1 MNAIVLLFLLG
12 IVLLGFEVI
21 TPGGILGVLGGLA
34 MLGGCALA
42 FEAFGGTGGAVATLV
57 ALALLGGALYV
68 EFGLLPKTRW
78 GRKFFLQQAVDATSQ
93 PAVALAADVV
103 GKICE
108 AETTLAPS
116 GYVSLD
122 GRRYEAYSR
131 SGHAAKGARLQVV
144 AVDNF
149 RLIVTQLPT

>member
-1 MNAIVLLFLLG
+1 MSAIVLLFLLG
-12 IVLLGFEVI
+12 IVLLGVEVI

-34 MLGGCALA
+34 MLGGSAVA
-42 FEAFGGTGGAVATLV
+42 FNTFGGLGGGLAALV
-57 ALALLGGALYV
+57 ALALLGLALYT
-68 EFGLLPKTRW
+68 EFVLLPKTRW

-93 PAVALAADVV
+93 PAVADAAAVV

-131 SGHAAKGARLQVV
+131 SGLAAKGSRLQVV

>member
-1 MNAIVLLFLLG
+1 MSAIVLLFLLG

-42 FEAFGGTGGAVATLV
+42 FDAFGGTGGTVATLV
-57 ALALLGGALYV
+57 ALALLGLALYV
-68 EFGLLPKTRW
+68 EFGLLPRTRW
-78 GRKFFLQQAVDATSQ
+78 GRRFFLQQAVDATSQ
-93 PAVALAADVV
+93 PAVATADVV

-122 GRRYEAYSR
+122 GRRYEAFSR
-131 SGHAAKGARLQVV
+131 SGHAGKGARLQVV

-149 RLIVTQLPT
+149 RLIVTKLPT

>member
-1 MNAIVLLFLLG
+1 MTSFCHSCG
-12 IVLLGFEVI
+12 
-21 TPGGILGVLGGLA
+21 PLA
-34 MLGGCALA
+34 CLV
-42 FEAFGGTGGAVATLV
+42 VATIAGCGPQRVSAPV
-57 ALALLGGALYV
+57 A
-68 EFGLLPKTRW
+68 
-78 GRKFFLQQAVDATSQ
+78 DA
-93 PAVALAADVV
+93 AAVV

-131 SGHAAKGARLQVV
+131 SGLATKGSRLQVV